1 MRAESAGNCADRPA
15 VQRNRVAFWSVSVI
29 GDAND
34 LGRLATD
41 GGFRRRQD
49 TPSLLYRTSVCVSK
63 LTADGGDA
71 GAGSWGEPL
80 GRPWATQQVGKYI
93 STPVA
98 ALTSPESTW
107 PNRGAAVSA
116 IHTFCCNLSGA
127 GLSLLG
133 RVGRR
138 RFRIVE
144 ESFLIFFVVAPKKE
158 GKNDRANEH
167 RPAKWSC
174 DSANAFSKYV
184 SANSEHRRPDNSP
197 RCIED
202 EKSQR
207 RQPVCASQQCRKG
220 AQQGD
225 ETSEEDNLSAVTVK
239 QIPSQHPLSF
249 VEPDQ
254 MSPSGKQ

>member
-93 STPVA
+93 STPVV

-107 PNRGAAVSA
+107 PEPQIEVRRFQRFTRFAATCQA
-116 IHTFCCNLSGA
+116 PPYQCWA
-127 GLSLLG
+127 GLAAAASASS
-133 RVGRR
+133 RN
-138 RFRIVE
+138 RF
-144 ESFLIFFVVAPKKE
+144 SFFL
-158 GKNDRANEH
+158 
-167 RPAKWSC
+167 
-174 DSANAFSKYV
+174 
-184 SANSEHRRPDNSP
+184 
-197 RCIED
+197 
-202 EKSQR
+202 
-207 RQPVCASQQCRKG
+207 
-220 AQQGD
+220 
-225 ETSEEDNLSAVTVK
+225 
-239 QIPSQHPLSF
+239 
-249 VEPDQ
+249 
-254 MSPSGKQ
+254 